1 MIRVAL
7 PVLLLLAA
15 CGGEPTPPPRA
26 AGGPDAELIAACRRA
41 ADREVAFRDRGQLG
55 RYDEMVGS
63 SDMNNTFP
71 SMRINSDRGNQVL
84 RRDALVEQCLR
95 QNRAGPTPVDARSA
109 STPPPRSTPTRTTR
123 PARTSAQ

>member
-7 PVLLLLAA
+7 PVILLLAA
-15 CGGEPTPPPRA
+15 CGSEPTPRPRA
-26 AGGPDAELIAACRRA
+26 SGGPDAELIEACRRS

-71 SMRINSDRGNQVL
+71 TMRINSDRGNQIM
-84 RRDALVEQCLR
+84 RRDALMEQCIR
-95 QNRAGPTPVDARSA
+95 QNRSGPTPVDARPAATPARSA
-109 STPPPRSTPTRTTR
+109 R
-123 PARTSAQ
+123 PARTTAQ